1 MNIIWNGQETANKQ
15 PVKLKITPIGT
26 DKCEFLLGITELH
39 HIKKYKIKSL
49 PGGRMAELTLK
60 MLVEF
65 PGNQSVIIEHGYE
78 NLPRGDAGKTD

>member
-1 MNIIWNGQETANKQ
+1 MRVLIRYNRASSY
-15 PVKLKITPIGT
+15 
-26 DKCEFLLGITELH
+26 
-39 HIKKYKIKSL
+39 KKYKIKSL